1 MPISSL
7 NKNTFDSELKGK
19 TSLSCPALHHEI
31 YLGPDEVRTCCKRFF
46 VHGEKKGDVVLKT
59 IKPHEEVTTEIILTE
74 KQKLLSKINNGEKND
89 CDGCPFLERK
99 EWPDLTTLS
108 VKHISFEHHSIC
120 NMKCTYCNDT
130 YYGGQKPN
138 YDVSKL
144 IADLFNKG
152 ALSNCESV
160 VWGGGE
166 PGIGKNF
173 SKLINEVSEKLVL
186 KDHMVLTN
194 ALEYNDD
201 VKKLLD
207 LGALKITTSIDAGFK
222 ETFST
227 VRGHNGK
234 SGLHKVLS
242 NLKSYAESNPENV
255 IIKYI
260 FTEGNSSRSELTKFC
275 ENIEKYK
282 LLDCPFQLSYDF
294 EKENVSAED
303 LVTLIIL
310 RQKLISAGAQN
321 VFFDDLLW
329 MRIGAVYESNKGLI
343 DQKLVDLK
351 IKDSLA
357 YPERYSRV
365 ILWGAGQLAVD
376 LISNAHFFKNVHI
389 EYFVDSDPSK
399 WGTQFLGKDVRDP
412 KLLLE
417 NNYPIVISA
426 AQFYPSIIE
435 SARKLNMNSSRI
447 VKGLIL

>member
-7 NKNTFDSELKGK
+7 NNNTFDSELKAK

-46 VHGEKKGDVVLKT
+46 VDGEKKGDVVLKT
-59 IKPHEEVTTEIILTE
+59 IKPDEAVTTEIILTE
-74 KQKLLSKINNGEKND
+74 KQKLLNKINNGEKND

-99 EWPDLTTLS
+99 EWLELTTLS

-120 NMKCTYCNDT
+120 NMKCTYCNET

-144 IADLFNKG
+144 IADLFDKG
-152 ALSNCESV
+152 ALSSCESV

-166 PGIGKNF
+166 PGIGENF
-173 SKLINEVSEKLVL
+173 SKLINEVSEKLAL
-186 KDHMVLTN
+186 KDHVVLTN
-194 ALEYNDD
+194 ALEYNHD

-222 ETFST
+222 ETFAT
-227 VRGHNGK
+227 VRGHKGK

-260 FTEGNSSRSELTKFC
+260 FTEGNTSRSELTEFC

-303 LVTLIIL
+303 LVALIFL
-310 RQKLISAGAQN
+310 RQKLISAGAHN

-329 MRIGAVYESNKGLI
+329 MRIGAVYESNQGLI

-357 YPERYSRV
+357 HPERYSRV

-376 LISNAHFFKNVHI
+376 LISNAHFFKNVPI

-399 WGTQFLGKDVRDP
+399 WGTQFLGKNVRDP
-412 KLLLE
+412 KSLLE
-417 NNYPIVISA
+417 NNHPVVISA
-426 AQFYPSIIE
+426 AKFYPSIIE
-435 SARKLNMNSSRI
+435 SARKLNINSSRI

>member
-1 MPISSL
+1 MPTSSL
-7 NKNTFDSELKGK
+7 NNNTFDSELKAK

-46 VHGEKKGDVVLKT
+46 VDGEKKGDVVLKK
-59 IKPHEEVTTEIILTE
+59 IEPDEEVTTEIILTE
-74 KQKLLSKINNGEKND
+74 KQKLLNKINNGEKSD

-99 EWPDLTTLS
+99 EWPELTTLS
-108 VKHISFEHHSIC
+108 IKHISFEHHSVC
-120 NMKCTYCNDT
+120 NMKCTYCNET

-144 IADLFNKG
+144 ITDLFNKG
-152 ALSNCESV
+152 ALSSCKSV

-173 SKLINEVSEKLVL
+173 SELINEVSEKLAL
-186 KDHMVLTN
+186 EDHRVLTN

-207 LGALKITTSIDAGFK
+207 SGALKITTSIDAGFK
-222 ETFST
+222 ETFAT
-227 VRGHNGK
+227 VRGHKGK

-260 FTEGNSSRSELTKFC
+260 FTEGNTSLSELAEFC

-282 LLDCPFQLSYDF
+282 LSDCPFQLSYDF
-294 EKENVSAED
+294 ERENVSVED
-303 LVTLIIL
+303 LVALIYL
-310 RQKLISAGAQN
+310 RQRLIGAGAHN

-329 MRIGAVYESNKGLI
+329 MRIGTVYEANQDLIAKKLI
-343 DQKLVDLK
+343 DLN

-357 YPERYSRV
+357 DPEKYSRV
-365 ILWGAGQLAVD
+365 TVWGAGQLAVD

-399 WGTQFLGKDVRDP
+399 WGTQFLGKDVHDP
-412 KLLLE
+412 KSLLE
-417 NNYPIVISA
+417 NNYPVVISA
-426 AQFYPSIIE
+426 AQFHPSIIE
-435 SARKLNMNSSRI
+435 SARKLNINSSRI

>member
-7 NKNTFDSELKGK
+7 NNNTFDSELKAK

-46 VHGEKKGDVVLKT
+46 VDGEKKGDVVLKT
-59 IKPHEEVTTEIILTE
+59 IKPDEEVTTEIILTE
-74 KQKLLSKINNGEKND
+74 KQKLLNKINNGEKND

-99 EWPDLTTLS
+99 EWLELTTLS

-120 NMKCTYCNDT
+120 NMKCTYCNET

-144 IADLFNKG
+144 IADLFDKG
-152 ALSNCESV
+152 ALSSCESV

-166 PGIGKNF
+166 PGIGENF
-173 SKLINEVSEKLVL
+173 SKLINEVSEKLAL
-186 KDHMVLTN
+186 KDHVVLTN
-194 ALEYNDD
+194 ALEYNHD

-222 ETFST
+222 ETFAT
-227 VRGHNGK
+227 VRGHKGK

-260 FTEGNSSRSELTKFC
+260 FTEGNTSRSELTEFC

-303 LVTLIIL
+303 LVALIFL
-310 RQKLISAGAQN
+310 RQKLISAGAHN

-329 MRIGAVYESNKGLI
+329 MRIGAVYESNQGLI

-357 YPERYSRV
+357 HPERYSRV

-376 LISNAHFFKNVHI
+376 LISNAHFFKNVPI

-399 WGTQFLGKDVRDP
+399 WGTQFLGKNVRDP
-412 KLLLE
+412 KSLLE
-417 NNYPIVISA
+417 NNHPVVISA
-426 AQFYPSIIE
+426 AKFYPSIIE
-435 SARKLNMNSSRI
+435 SARNLNINSSRI

>member
-1 MPISSL
+1 
-7 NKNTFDSELKGK
+7 
-19 TSLSCPALHHEI
+19 
-31 YLGPDEVRTCCKRFF
+31 
-46 VHGEKKGDVVLKT
+46 
-59 IKPHEEVTTEIILTE
+59 
-74 KQKLLSKINNGEKND
+74 
-89 CDGCPFLERK
+89 
-99 EWPDLTTLS
+99 
-108 VKHISFEHHSIC
+108 
-120 NMKCTYCNDT
+120 MKCTYCNET

-144 IADLFNKG
+144 IADLFDKG
-152 ALSNCESV
+152 ALSSCESA

-173 SKLINEVSEKLVL
+173 SKLINEVSEKLAL
-186 KDHMVLTN
+186 KDHRVLTN

-222 ETFST
+222 ETFAT
-227 VRGHNGK
+227 VRGHKGK

-260 FTEGNSSRSELTKFC
+260 FTEGNTSRSELTEFC

-303 LVTLIIL
+303 LVALIFL
-310 RQKLISAGAQN
+310 RQRLISAGAHN

-329 MRIGAVYESNKGLI
+329 MRIGVVYESNQGLI
-343 DQKLVDLK
+343 DQKLIDLK

-357 YPERYSRV
+357 YPGRYSRV

-389 EYFVDSDPSK
+389 EYFVDSDSSK
-399 WGTQFLGKDVRDP
+399 WGTQLLGKDVHDP
-412 KLLLE
+412 KSLLE
-417 NNYPIVISA
+417 NNYPVVISA

-435 SARKLNMNSSRI
+435 SARKLNINSSRI